1 MKIYL
6 CLTEPEEKTHKWVSN
21 IAVFNGFVEDSE
33 ATSIVCDGF
42 LSSFVYSELE
52 DVLKKIVSKMR
63 LGAELIIINSDI
75 KMLSQRI
82 RNEEI
87 DTPTLNSILFKHG
100 PLKSLS
106 SAEELC
112 ELMPENLQVTHK
124 HFDAITSSVTIKT
137 ERIR

>member
-42 LSSFVYSELE
+42 LSSFAYSELE
-52 DVLKKIVSKMR
+52 DVLKRIVSKMR

-82 RNEEI
+82 CSEEI
-87 DTPTLNSILFKHG
+87 DTSTLNSILFKHG
-100 PLKSLS
+100 SLKSLS
-106 SAEELC
+106 SVEGLC

-124 HFDAITSSVTIKT
+124 HFDAITSGVTIKAK
-137 ERIR
+137 RIR

>member
-6 CLTEPEEKTHKWVSN
+6 CLTEPEEKTHKWVQN
-21 IAVFNGFVEDSE
+21 IAVFNGVVENSE
-33 ATSIVCDGF
+33 ATSIVCDNF
-42 LSSFVYSELE
+42 LSLFTYDELGG
-52 DVLKKIVSKMR
+52 VLEKILSKMR

-82 RNEEI
+82 CNEEI
-87 DTPTLNSILFKHG
+87 DMPTLNSILFKHG

-106 SAEELC
+106 SEKELH

-124 HFDAITSSVTIKT
+124 HFDAITSSVTIKA